1 MSDPNVDDPNVSDKS
16 MNDSDAKNTILDD
29 KALEELKGFDEEVPK
44 WDIAL
49 AALATEEA
57 GVIGQG
63 LMVKDF
69 HRLAEEHT
77 IRFDDIMVT
86 MFELVIQ
93 GEWKYQEADGA
104 ERPISRDEVDKL
116 YVGGRLAD
124 ADVMQYL
131 GLWSPR

>member
-1 MSDPNVDDPNVSDKS
+1 VNDKTVNDPDVPNVKE
-16 MNDSDAKNTILDD
+16 TILDE
-29 KALEELKGFDEEVPK
+29 KTMEELKGFDEEVPK

-49 AALATEEA
+49 AALANEEA
-57 GVIGQG
+57 GIMGQG

-93 GEWKYQEADGA
+93 GEWEYLDTDGV
-104 ERPISRDEVDKL
+104 ERTITRDEVDKL

>member
-1 MSDPNVDDPNVSDKS
+1 MNDKTV
-16 MNDSDAKNTILDD
+16 NDSDENDPDLKTTVLDEKTMD
-29 KALEELKGFDEEVPK
+29 ELKGFDEEVPK

-49 AALATEEA
+49 AALAKEEA
-57 GVIGQG
+57 GIMGQG

-69 HRLAEEHT
+69 HRLAEAHT

-93 GEWKYQEADGA
+93 GEWKYQDTNGA
-104 ERPISRDEVDKL
+104 ERAITRDEVDKL

-131 GLWSPR
+131 GLWSPC

>member
-1 MSDPNVDDPNVSDKS
+1 
-16 MNDSDAKNTILDD
+16 MNDKILDE
-29 KALEELKGFDEEVPK
+29 KTIEELRNFDEEVPK

-49 AALATEEA
+49 AALVNEEA
-57 GVIGQG
+57 GIMGQG
-63 LMVKDF
+63 LLIKDF
-69 HRLAEEHT
+69 QRLGEAHA

-93 GEWKYQEADGA
+93 GEWKYEDADGL
-104 ERPISRDEVDKL
+104 EKTITRDEVDKL

-124 ADVMQYL
+124 ADVIQYV

>member
-1 MSDPNVDDPNVSDKS
+1 VNDSNINDPDENDPDMPNVKETV
-16 MNDSDAKNTILDD
+16 LDE
-29 KALEELKGFDEEVPK
+29 KTMKELKGFDEEVPK
-44 WDIAL
+44 WDFAL

-57 GVIGQG
+57 GIMGQG

-69 HRLAEEHT
+69 HRLAEAHA

-93 GEWKYQEADGA
+93 GEWKYQDIDGA
-104 ERPISRDEVDKL
+104 ERLITRDEVNKL
-116 YVGGRLAD
+116 YVGDRLAE

-131 GLWSPR
+131 GLWSPAN